1 MTKTSVKCVT
11 FGMISLILLTGLY
24 LRLYGL
30 GHQSLWID
38 EVYTI
43 NAAMAVN
50 QHGYPLLDS
59 GNIYVNNFVS
69 VYISAVITRFFGFD
83 AFDPWALRLPAALFG
98 AALIY
103 AVYLLA
109 NRLFSNRKVSL
120 MAAFLTA
127 FSYSEIV
134 FSRQVRGYAVLALLM
149 VLVMYFLLKYIDGAK
164 RGHLIWAIVFFILAG
179 LSHWVALAFLPAIFL
194 IVLFILKSKAYFPNF
209 SRENLATISLVM
221 LVCLTV
227 ITIVL
232 FEPVKSMIIRY
243 IIFPILPF
251 LATLLSFYAMKAIK
265 VVLPGRSLSFKTVLF
280 PLFLISITYS
290 FLTFYPTNHYELRM
304 VSPQPDYKEAFS
316 IIKSA
321 QKTDDLIISAR
332 PVLHRIYL
340 KQDGLW
346 LPRSPVRRGRVDYYT
361 GLPAIN
367 DLETLARIVAGNHG
381 YVVIEPQSFY
391 LSSDDRVNYIK
402 NNDKIRLVYQSGK
415 NPLDMIW
422 VYSF

>member
-1 MTKTSVKCVT
+1 MTKTSVKWVT
-11 FGMISLILLTGLY
+11 FGIISLILLAGLY
-24 LRLYGL
+24 LRMYGL

-38 EVYTI
+38 EAYTI

-50 QHGYPLLDS
+50 QHGYPFLDS

-83 AFDPWALRLPAALFG
+83 AFDPWTLRLPSVLFG
-98 AALIY
+98 VALIY

-109 NRLFSNRKVSL
+109 DRLFSNRKISL

-127 FSYSEIV
+127 FSYGEIV

-149 VLVMYFLLKYIDGAK
+149 VLVIYFLLKYVDGAK
-164 RGHLIWAIVFFILAG
+164 KGHLIWAVVFFILAG
-179 LSHWVALAFLPAIFL
+179 FSHWVALAFLPGILL
-194 IVLFILKSKAYFPNF
+194 IVLILNSKAYFPNF
-209 SRENLATISLVM
+209 SRENLATISLVIF
-221 LVCLTV
+221 VSLTV

-232 FEPVKSMIIRY
+232 FEPVKSRIIRY
-243 IIFPILPF
+243 TLFPTFPF
-251 LATLLSFYAMKAIK
+251 LATLLSFYAMKAIEI
-265 VVLPGRSLSFKTVLF
+265 VLPRRSVSFKAILF

-290 FLTFYPTNHYELRM
+290 FLTFYPTNHYELGM
-304 VSPQPDYKEAFS
+304 ASPQPDYKEAFS
-316 IIKSA
+316 VIKSA

-346 LPRSPVRRGRVDYYT
+346 LPRSPVRKGRVDYYT

-367 DLETLARIVAGNHG
+367 DLETFARTIDGNHG
-381 YVVIEPQSFY
+381 YVVIESRSFY

-402 NNDKIRLVYQSGK
+402 NNDNIRLVYQSCK
-415 NPLDMIW
+415 NPLDMIL
-422 VYSF
+422 VYGF